1 MITTYARQPLPSKVA
16 KSIFLAGPTPRAV
29 GAGQKPAPSWRT
41 EALRILE
48 EELGYDG
55 HVFVPEPEDGQWHDN
70 YDEQLEWEEEA
81 LNRADCIVFWIPR
94 DLKTMPAFTTND
106 EWGVWK
112 HSGKVVLG
120 TPPKAPKVRY
130 QRSYAKQLQVP
141 LNDKLKDTLKSAV
154 DMIGDG
160 ATRIEA
166 EAQVPLYIWKEE
178 SFQKWYRA
186 QLSAGNV
193 LQGARLL
200 WVFVMPKARRVF
212 CWALHVE
219 VYVASEDR
227 VKSNEFVFGRPDT
240 SSVILWHRAPTL
252 EETEVVLV
260 KEFRSPG
267 RTKDGFVREPP
278 GGSAAPGV
286 NPLDTAVEEVEEEA
300 GYRIQPKRLKALP
313 LRQMYGTL
321 SSVGSNVFSAEIS
334 REELDHF
341 KSQAG
346 QAHGIEEDSERTFVE
361 VYRVGDLLKQP
372 LTDWSTL
379 GMIFASLSDAM
390 R

>member
-1 MITTYARQPLPSKVA
+1 MITTYARQPFPSKVA
-16 KSIFLAGPTPRAV
+16 KSIFLAGPTPRAPQP
-29 GAGQKPAPSWRT
+29 GQKPTPSWRT
-41 EALRILE
+41 EALKLL

-55 HVFVPEPEDGQWHDN
+55 HVFVPEPQDGKWADN

-94 DLKTMPAFTTND
+94 DLKTLPGFTTND

-120 TPPKAPKVRY
+120 TPPKAPKTRY
-130 QRSYAKQLQVP
+130 QRIYAKKLQVP
-141 LNDKLKDTLKSAV
+141 LNDRLKDTLKAAV
-154 DMIGDG
+154 DMVGEG
-160 ATRIEA
+160 AVRIDA

-178 SFQKWYRA
+178 SFQKWYRS

-200 WVFVMPKARRVF
+200 WVSVMPKVRRVF
-212 CWALHVE
+212 CWALKVE
-219 VYVASEDR
+219 VYIASEDR
-227 VKSNEFVFGRPDT
+227 VKSNEFVFGRPDI
-240 SSVILWHRAPTL
+240 SSVILWYRAPTL
-252 EETEVVLV
+252 ADTQVVLV

-278 GGSAAPGV
+278 GGSSAPGTK
-286 NPLDTAVEEVEEEA
+286 PLDTAVEEVEEEA
-300 GYRIQPKRLKALP
+300 GLKIKPQRLKAYP

-321 SSVGSNVFSAEIS
+321 SSVGANVFSAEIS
-334 REELDHF
+334 RDELEF
-341 KSQAG
+341 LRSQAG
-346 QAHGIEEDSERTFVE
+346 QPHGIEEDSERTFVE
-361 VYRVGDLLKQP
+361 IYRVGDLLKQP
-372 LTDWSTL
+372 LTDWATL
-379 GMIFASLSDAM
+379 GMIFSALSDAM